1 MAKIRN
7 PSEMKILHSMTVF
20 DMKTEKTRV
29 VDVPSWVPV
38 VGQNLVFLSAG
49 EEGIL
54 IVVGG
59 YVESNGALIRVR
71 MNDNS

>member
-1 MAKIRN
+1 M
-7 PSEMKILHSMTVF
+7 
-20 DMKTEKTRV
+20 
-29 VDVPSWVPV
+29 PSWVPV

-59 YVESNGALIRVR
+59 YVESNGALVRVR
-71 MNDNS
+71 MNDNP